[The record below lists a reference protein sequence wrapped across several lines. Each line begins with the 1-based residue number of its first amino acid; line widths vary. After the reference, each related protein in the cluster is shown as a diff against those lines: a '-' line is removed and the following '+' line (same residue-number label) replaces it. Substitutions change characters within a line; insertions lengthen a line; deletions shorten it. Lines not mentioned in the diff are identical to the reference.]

1 MGHHRLLTI
10 AATATLVATTF
21 ATESSGGAAVAAPAP
36 ARLTCSNGRLLCTE
50 VYDSEAVFG
59 EDVYV
64 GHDEP
69 SVLFYSQRPGSGNR
83 MQYQLK
89 IPSDPAGPYR
99 PSKSYNVML
108 HPAFWFGMAMCDT
121 QSYPEQVSTC
131 TPDSDTNIVDPAVS
145 PNHPGTAFTELQ
157 FYPPGYVQQFDG
169 FSCDATKWCVALTI
183 DSLSIDPVNGTQLN
197 DTCPGLVGGPE
208 PVNFA
213 YLTRNGRPQ
222 GPPDPLNFDPV
233 ASGKPG
239 RGVLYLNQG
248 DNVVVTM
255 RDTPHG
261 LMTEVD
267 DTTTGQRGFMTAS
280 AANGF
285 AQVNY
290 APSGTDCSVTPYDFH
305 PMYSTSSPAT
315 RVPWAAHSYN
325 VAFSDEIGHFD
336 FCTRVDPATGSC
348 SGREGAPGDREAADG
363 DDNGC
368 FTPADSLALP
378 LTGCFDTNTGF
389 DGSSYQ
395 NIWPDGSSNHPTPI
409 TFSSPLTGNGFHQNY
424 EQVAF
429 EADLPRVELATCDR
443 TTGTGCTLIPTTDDG
458 VPADFYPYFSTLQ
471 GHNCRWAE
479 GAALPNSRSDFGKNN
494 QYGALVALV
503 YTSGAGTVT
512 RFNDFRN
519 ILPNN
524 PCQSGN

>member
-1 MGHHRLLTI
+1 
-10 AATATLVATTF
+10 
-21 ATESSGGAAVAAPAP
+21 
-36 ARLTCSNGRLLCTE
+36 
-50 VYDSEAVFG
+50 
-59 EDVYV
+59 
-64 GHDEP
+64 
-69 SVLFYSQRPGSGNR
+69 
-83 MQYQLK
+83 
-89 IPSDPAGPYR
+89 
-99 PSKSYNVML
+99 
-108 HPAFWFGMAMCDT
+108 
-121 QSYPEQVSTC
+121 
-131 TPDSDTNIVDPAVS
+131 
-145 PNHPGTAFTELQ
+145 
-157 FYPPGYVQQFDG
+157 
-169 FSCDATKWCVALTI
+169 
-183 DSLSIDPVNGTQLN
+183 
-197 DTCPGLVGGPE
+197 
-208 PVNFA
+208 
-213 YLTRNGRPQ
+213 
-222 GPPDPLNFDPV
+222 
-233 ASGKPG
+233 
-239 RGVLYLNQG
+239 
-248 DNVVVTM
+248 
-255 RDTPHG
+255 
-261 LMTEVD
+261 
-267 DTTTGQRGFMTAS
+267 
-280 AANGF
+280 
-285 AQVNY
+285 
-290 APSGTDCSVTPYDFH
+290 
-305 PMYSTSSPAT
+305 
-315 RVPWAAHSYN
+315 
-325 VAFSDEIGHFD
+325 FSDEIGHFD
-336 FCTRVDPATGSC
+336 FCTRVDPTTGSC